1 MAKKEVYFLS
11 LVFAIDLCY
20 SCQKHELIINKRVSE
35 RFIKVPFLPLQYKKA
50 VRHRYSSI
58 CRTAF
63 YTISFLLISK
73 NWNLDIER
81 APILFHINGVMEQD

>member
-35 RFIKVPFLPLQYKKA
+35 RFIK
-50 VRHRYSSI
+50 SSI
-58 CRTAF
+58 SSVTNRVGG
-63 YTISFLLISK
+63 K
-73 NWNLDIER
+73 
-81 APILFHINGVMEQD
+81 H

>member
-35 RFIKVPFLPLQYKKA
+35 RFIKKFHFFRYNIKKQSGRDIHPYA
-50 VRHRYSSI
+50 G
-58 CRTAF
+58 
-63 YTISFLLISK
+63 LL
-73 NWNLDIER
+73 LYH
-81 APILFHINGVMEQD
+81 ILLTYFEELESGY